1 VARLQLLI
9 LLLSRS
15 AAALTEEARDALRIG
30 NCSQALDLQE
40 ADETGVELLAIARC
54 QIEVGKFEE
63 AKGSLALVREPELAT
78 YSATLGWELWSA
90 VADWQSLATAPFP
103 VGLSGPALDR
113 VHFLR
118 GRALVETGKAAAART
133 ELTRLLDGPLGKP
146 GMLAVRGG
154 ADPAEVRLW
163 LALASSGSAGERS
176 ILEALWT
183 SNPTSRESA
192 NAEAR
197 LVDLGRP
204 PRASEPLVRAR
215 IATLEKLQE
224 YAQALALRD
233 GLGESDPRTMAT
245 ASFQARAYDRAV
257 SYYAQIPSLGAYDSF
272 QHALAMSRT
281 GNYAGAAEKYQALV
295 AAHPADKW
303 AEFASFKIGYLKFD
317 AGELEPA
324 IAAFRSHLARYP
336 SGEHAA
342 EARWFVAWSLRTL
355 DRTEESLGAMAELET
370 KHPRHERAASAR
382 YWIARSDDAASRSLA
397 RATPTSPYAY
407 FAARRTGTTWPE
419 RRPAAFTPQDLGT
432 RFHVGLELARVGL
445 TDWARAALSGVAT
458 PPDRRGALTL
468 AGALVLAGDYPRAQG
483 MARQYCQSPSATDVP
498 ACYAAYPRPAG
509 DAIDRLIADS
519 GLPRHLPYAI
529 MAAESAFKPW
539 VTSQA
544 GARGLMQ
551 LMPAVAE
558 KLHPSVAGSTPFDA
572 DQLFEPD
579 YNAVLGTKELLRLW
593 KRFADRPEDV
603 RLVATIAAYNGGE
616 EAVGRWLAAAPR
628 DVAGDVF
635 AENVGF
641 VETRAY
647 VRRVLQHVQTYR
659 VVYGD

>member
-9 LLLSRS
+9 LLLSRN

-30 NCSQALDLQE
+30 NCGEALARQE
-40 ADETGVELLAIARC
+40 ADETGIELLAVARC
-54 QIEVGKFEE
+54 QIEVGKFDE
-63 AKGSLALVREPELAT
+63 AKESLALVKEPELAG
-78 YSATLGWELWSA
+78 YAQTLRWELWSA
-90 VADWQSLATAPFP
+90 VADWTQLATAPLP
-103 VGLSGPALDR
+103 AGLSGPALDR

-118 GRALVETGKAAAART
+118 GRSLVETGKAAAGKA
-133 ELTRLLDGPLGKP
+133 ELARLLDGPLGKP
-146 GMLAVRGG
+146 GALPVRGG

-163 LALASSGSAGERS
+163 LALASSGSTAERS
-176 ILEALWT
+176 ILEALW
-183 SNPTSRESA
+183 SANPTSAYSA

-204 PRASEPLVRAR
+204 PRANEALVRAR

-224 YAQALALRD
+224 FAQALALRD
-233 GLGESDPRTMAT
+233 ELGDSEPRTMAT
-245 ASFQARAYDRAV
+245 ATFQARAYDRAAA
-257 SYYAQIPSLGAYDSF
+257 YYAQISSLGAYDTF
-272 QHALAMSRT
+272 QYALATSRA
-281 GNYAGAAEKYQALV
+281 GDYAAAAERYAALV
-295 AAHPADKW
+295 AAHPSDKW
-303 AEFASFKIGYLKFD
+303 AEFASFKIGYLRFD

-324 IAAFRSHLARYP
+324 ITAFRTHLARYP

-342 EARWFVAWSLRTL
+342 EARWFVAWSLHELKRQ
-355 DRTEESLGAMAELET
+355 EESLRALGELET

-382 YWIARSDDAASRSLA
+382 YWRARSDDAAVKA
-397 RATPTSPYAY
+397 IATATPTSPYAY
-407 FAARRTGTTWPE
+407 FAARRTGTTWPA

-445 TDWARAALSGVAT
+445 TDWARAALSGIAT

-468 AGALVLAGDYPRAQG
+468 AGALVLAGDYPRAQA
-483 MARQYCQSPSATDVP
+483 MARQYCPSPAASDVL

-509 DAIDRLIADS
+509 DTIDRLIAGS
-519 GLPRHLPYAI
+519 ALPRHLPYAI
-529 MAAESAFKPW
+529 MAAESAYKPW

-551 LMPAVAE
+551 LMPAVAS

-572 DQLFEPD
+572 DQLYEPD

-593 KRFADRPEDV
+593 KYFSDRPEDV
-603 RLVATIAAYNGGE
+603 RLVATIAAYNGGQ
-616 EAVGRWLAAAPR
+616 EAVERWLALAPK

-635 AENVGF
+635 AENVGY

>member
-1 VARLQLLI
+1 LARYQLLI

-15 AAALTEEARDALRIG
+15 AWALTDEARDALRVG
-30 NCSQALDLQE
+30 NCPEALRHQE
-40 ADETGVELLAIARC
+40 ADETGIELLAIARC
-54 QIEVGKFEE
+54 QIEVGRFEE
-63 AKGSLALVREPELAT
+63 AKESLALVKEPALAG
-78 YSATLGWELWSA
+78 YADTLRWELWSA
-90 VADWQSLATAPFP
+90 VGDWTDLATAPYP
-103 VGLSGPALDR
+103 VGLSGQALDR

-118 GRALVETGKAAAART
+118 GRALVETGKAAAGRT
-133 ELTRLLDGPLGKP
+133 ELARLLEGPLGEP
-146 GMLAVRGG
+146 GVLPARGG

-163 LALASSGSAGERS
+163 LALASSGSSAERT

-183 SNPTSRESA
+183 SNPTSPYSKSA
-192 NAEAR
+192 EDR
-197 LVDLGRP
+197 LVDIGRP
-204 PRASEPLVRAR
+204 PRSSEPLVRAR
-215 IATLEKLQE
+215 IATLEKLRE
-224 YAQALALRD
+224 YAPALALRD
-233 GLGESDPRTMAT
+233 ELGEFDPRIMAT

-257 SYYAQIPSLGAYDSF
+257 TYYGQIQSLGAYDKF
-272 QHALAMSRT
+272 QYALATSRT
-281 GNYAGAAEKYQALV
+281 GDYAAAAERYQALV
-295 AAHPADKW
+295 ASHPSDKW
-303 AEFASFKIGYLKFD
+303 AEFASFKIGYLRFD

-324 IAAFRSHLARYP
+324 VAAFRSHLARYP
-336 SGEHAA
+336 SGEHAP
-342 EARWFVAWSLRTL
+342 EARWFVAWSLRL
-355 DRTEESLGAMAELET
+355 LGRQDESQAALAELET
-370 KHPRHERAASAR
+370 KHARHERAASAR
-382 YWIARSDDAASRSLA
+382 YWRARDDDTALRSIAS
-397 RATPTSPYAY
+397 TSPYAY

-419 RRPAAFTPQDLGT
+419 RRPAAFAPQDLGT
-432 RFHVGLELARVGL
+432 RFRIGLELARVGL
-445 TDWARAALSGVAT
+445 TDWARAALQGIAT

-483 MARQYCQSPSATDVP
+483 MARQYCPSPTATDVL

-509 DAIDRLIADS
+509 DAIDRLIAGS
-519 GLPRHLPYAI
+519 ALPRHLPYAI
-529 MAAESAFKPW
+529 MAAESAYKPW

-572 DQLFEPD
+572 DQLYEPD

-593 KRFADRPEDV
+593 KHFADRPEDV

-616 EAVGRWLAAAPR
+616 EAVERWLAAAPK

-635 AENVGF
+635 AENVGY

-647 VRRVLQHVQTYR
+647 VRRVLQHLQTYR